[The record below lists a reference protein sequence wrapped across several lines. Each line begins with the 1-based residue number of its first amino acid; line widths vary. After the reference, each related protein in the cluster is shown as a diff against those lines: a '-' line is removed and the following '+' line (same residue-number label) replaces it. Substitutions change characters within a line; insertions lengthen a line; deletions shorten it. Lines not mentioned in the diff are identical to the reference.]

1 MQNDS
6 PPSDEHF
13 YDREMSESPSQ
24 SPHPSPSPAVP
35 VLEPAEDNAP
45 PVVNDE
51 PNEAAEASHEENGEG
66 GDDGSNGNNSPS
78 PQTPQ
83 RSQEQSRE
91 QNNNLDSPRD
101 IEMEDSPPP
110 SQASSLFSL
119 SNRVSS
125 PTPDRGAS
133 IWSPNHI
140 MIPDSVTDA
149 IRHQLCMERFFHP
162 NRLMQPREQDLNSL
176 DANGKVWAMERQP
189 LSNPIDGVTW
199 SFVDECH
206 AGITNE
212 LLKVIYFF
220 DIVNG
225 LSNHFN
231 WNGFVVP
238 TTDISGQ
245 DRTFLQ
251 PNIAPNGKDIIGV
264 MLSQY
269 MESEESVSFGGTVD
283 TDRLLAAGELSA
295 SGIVVS
301 PQQLFRISVG
311 FTAAVFESSR
321 VRRNVRGAARDSD
334 PGDED
339 EQRQA
344 IFGVVTVTTLQNV
357 DSLRLILVC
366 TLSLFPL
373 TAANTGLSR
382 IAF

>member
-1 MQNDS
+1 MDPIGENAPPTSDNEENGANEDNGNYPQSPPSPQCTQESRQDQSNAAHDIEMGDS
-6 PPSDEHF
+6 PP
-13 YDREMSESPSQ
+13 
-24 SPHPSPSPAVP
+24 
-35 VLEPAEDNAP
+35 L
-45 PVVNDE
+45 
-51 PNEAAEASHEENGEG
+51 
-66 GDDGSNGNNSPS
+66 
-78 PQTPQ
+78 
-83 RSQEQSRE
+83 
-91 QNNNLDSPRD
+91 
-101 IEMEDSPPP
+101 
-110 SQASSLFSL
+110 SQASSPSSL
-119 SNRVSS
+119 SDRLS
-125 PTPDRGAS
+125 PSPGQESS
-133 IWSPNHI
+133 IWSANHI
-140 MIPDSVTDA
+140 MVPDSVTDA
-149 IRHQLCMERFFHP
+149 IRHRLCMERFFHP

-189 LSNPIDGVTW
+189 FSTPIDGVTW

-225 LSNHFN
+225 LSNHFH

-238 TTDISGQ
+238 TADISGQ

-269 MESEESVSFGGTVD
+269 MESDESLSFGGTVD

-295 SGIVVS
+295 SGMVFS

-321 VRRNVRGAARDSD
+321 VRRNARGAARDCD
-334 PGDED
+334 PGEED

-366 TLSLFPL
+366 ACLIIFFNLC
-373 TAANTGLSR
+373 
-382 IAF
+382 